1 MIFRKYLYSLSLG
14 VKETMMYRADFFMTL
29 SSAAFPIMIQVFMWQ
44 ALYKGAQ
51 TAELF
56 GRGHAQMMAYSV
68 SAAILWRLLRTG
80 FEYDINEDIKNGGL
94 SKYVIRPVG
103 YLPYRLSCF
112 LGQKIG
118 TLLGGLTLMALALSL
133 VGLAFHTA
141 PVTLSG
147 VLLFLPALLL
157 ALALNFLIFFC
168 VGMWAF
174 WLSEIGFLF
183 EAVRIVIVVLSGGIF
198 PLEIF
203 GNAMRTVLKC
213 LPFSWA
219 VGFPVDVLTG
229 AAAGSAVLAG
239 LAAQA
244 LWIGLMLLLSAFLW
258 RLGSSKYLA
267 AGG

>member
-1 MIFRKYLYSLSLG
+1 MTLRKYLYSFGLG
-14 VKETMMYRADFFMTL
+14 MKETMAYRADFWMGL
-29 SSAAFPIMIQVFMWQ
+29 ASAAFPIIIQIFMWQ
-44 ALYKGAQ
+44 ALYQGSGGGA
-51 TAELF
+51 LF
-56 GRGHAQMMAYSV
+56 GREYHQMLAYSV

-118 TLLGGLTLMALALSL
+118 VLLGGLILMALAITG
-133 VGLAFHTA
+133 VGLYFHA
-141 PVTLSG
+141 SPVQASG
-147 VLLFLPALLL
+147 VLLFLPTLLGALI
-157 ALALNFLIFFC
+157 LNFLIFFC

-203 GNAMRTVLKC
+203 GDTVCGLLKF
-213 LPFSWA
+213 LPFAYA
-219 VGFPVDVLTG
+219 VGFPVDVLIGTVT
-229 AAAGSAVLAG
+229 GSAVFVG
-239 LAAQA
+239 LASQMV
-244 LWIGLMLLLSAFLW
+244 WILLMTMISVFLW
-258 RLGSSKYLA
+258 NMGSKKFLA